1 MEQIAIITK
10 LVQEINE
17 MDCPKMEYKQFILN
31 LDIAV
36 GNLTRIVKE
45 LPEQIARDA
54 KWEAR
59 REEREAKE
67 EEKRLVEEKQKAYK
81 KEAQRERRRQLY
93 QLKKNEKN

>member
-17 MDCPKMEYKQFILN
+17 MDCHERDHYQVILN

-36 GNLTRIVKE
+36 RNLTRIVKE
-45 LPEQIARDA
+45 IPEQKARDA
-54 KWEAR
+54 KWEAG